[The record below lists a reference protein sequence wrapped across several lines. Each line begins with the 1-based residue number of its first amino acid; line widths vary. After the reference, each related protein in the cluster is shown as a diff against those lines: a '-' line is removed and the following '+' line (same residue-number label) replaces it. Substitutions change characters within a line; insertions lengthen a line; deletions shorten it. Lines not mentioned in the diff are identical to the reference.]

1 MSDDDKSGSEGEEE
15 PTQTLASSRTRRDN
29 AGKRFL
35 DEKRNHDLIRMI
47 SRKQNVSKFEAL
59 KKLKEARKEG
69 RKMNYEIEEVFL
81 KTFVDLCCYDC
92 SSG

>member
-1 MSDDDKSGSEGEEE
+1 MKKS
-15 PTQTLASSRTRRDN
+15 
-29 AGKRFL
+29 
-35 DEKRNHDLIRMI
+35 NHDLIRMFY
-47 SRKQNVSKFEAL
+47 RKQNVSKFEAL

-81 KTFVDLCCYDC
+81 KTFVGLCCYDC

>member
-1 MSDDDKSGSEGEEE
+1 MPEKGFFCVHCFS
-15 PTQTLASSRTRRDN
+15 LISSI
-29 AGKRFL
+29 L
-35 DEKRNHDLIRMI
+35 V

-81 KTFVDLCCYDC
+81 ASCTFTIQ
-92 SSG
+92 

>member
-1 MSDDDKSGSEGEEE
+1 MPAKGFEMKKS
-15 PTQTLASSRTRRDN
+15 
-29 AGKRFL
+29 
-35 DEKRNHDLIRMI
+35 NHDLIRMI

>member
-1 MSDDDKSGSEGEEE
+1 
-15 PTQTLASSRTRRDN
+15 
-29 AGKRFL
+29 
-35 DEKRNHDLIRMI
+35 MI

-81 KTFVDLCCYDC
+81 ALCTFTIQ
-92 SSG
+92 